1 MDDNIINLLNGLKEC
16 FMTEVWGNDTPMEGY
31 ENVTRFI
38 DCINQ
43 LQSGIES
50 IARDRDYYKLKYGH
64 YLIESGRMKRKADE
78 ES

>member
-16 FMTEVWGNDTPMEGY
+16 FMTEVWGNDAPMEGY

-50 IARDRDYYKLKYGH
+50 IARDRDYYKLKYSH
-64 YLIESGRMKRKADE
+64 YLTES
-78 ES
+78 